1 MTPAEYYE
9 NAIKALNDA
18 RQDYNNKLASINN
31 VESSYQEIITMLGI
45 VIANN
50 GLLETKLNDTQ
61 KQLDEALKETDEKF
75 NAFVGSIAP
84 FSTPEAPEGW
94 LECNGQEVDRQKY
107 IKLFNII
114 GETFGK
120 GDGKTTF
127 KLPDL
132 RGQFVRGWDQ
142 SGERD
147 FASFQSDQ
155 IQTHGHNDAGHTHD
169 SEPHE
174 HSLTTSTAGEHSNH
188 LVIGEY
194 RAGSNYSYRERSD
207 RMTVRDAYYNGGSH
221 YHSGKTNSI
230 ITTINTA
237 YSNITEP
244 TQASHGAKTRPK
256 NIALLYC
263 IKY

>member
-1 MTPAEYYE
+1 MTPVEAYE
-9 NAIKALNDA
+9 KAIKALNDA

-31 VESSYQEIITMLGI
+31 VESSYQEIITMLGM

-50 GLLETKLNDTQ
+50 GLLEIQLNDTQ

-107 IKLFNII
+107 SELYKRI
-114 GETFGK
+114 GDTFGK

-132 RGQFVRGWDQ
+132 RGQFVRGWDR

-147 FASFQSDQ
+147 VASFQSDQ

-174 HSLTTSTAGEHSNH
+174 HSFTTNIAGDHSNH
-188 LVIGEY
+188 LVIGQY
-194 RAGSNYSYRERSD
+194 RDVTSYSSSVLTGSLKVGC
-207 RMTVRDAYYNGGSH
+207 TYYNGGSH
-221 YHSGKTNSI
+221 SHSGKTNSVT
-230 ITTINTA
+230 TTINTA

-244 TQASHGAKTRPK
+244 TQASHGAETRPK